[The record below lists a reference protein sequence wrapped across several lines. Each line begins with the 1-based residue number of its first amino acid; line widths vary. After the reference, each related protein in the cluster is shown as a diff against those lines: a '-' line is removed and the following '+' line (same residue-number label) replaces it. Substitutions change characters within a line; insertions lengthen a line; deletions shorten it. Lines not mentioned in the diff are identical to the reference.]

1 MFEGKCL
8 RGFSV
13 ESFVDE
19 DVFENISLDAALSA
33 AREAAKFW
41 KDELEAVSGCLDEE
55 SRLLLRVETVA
66 ESRELSSSSSS
77 LICGSGGFANICCCI
92 SAYHRILS
100 APSSLIASFL
110 LILGISPADDQSL
123 LRGCRNHLT
132 QAKRLEM
139 PRKGEKVT
147 DNHKN
152 TGDSKFSTSTLYRK
166 GIQSSEARN
175 AQEQKRVRIVE
186 EESPHS
192 DGKNELPW

>member
-110 LILGISPADDQSL
+110 LILGI
-123 LRGCRNHLT
+123 CRRPV
-132 QAKRLEM
+132 AVARLQKSSDPSKEIGDASQGREGNGQ
-139 PRKGEKVT
+139 PQEHWRLQVQHIYTLPK
-147 DNHKN
+147 
-152 TGDSKFSTSTLYRK
+152 GDSVF
-166 GIQSSEARN
+166 
-175 AQEQKRVRIVE
+175 
-186 EESPHS
+186 
-192 DGKNELPW
+192 